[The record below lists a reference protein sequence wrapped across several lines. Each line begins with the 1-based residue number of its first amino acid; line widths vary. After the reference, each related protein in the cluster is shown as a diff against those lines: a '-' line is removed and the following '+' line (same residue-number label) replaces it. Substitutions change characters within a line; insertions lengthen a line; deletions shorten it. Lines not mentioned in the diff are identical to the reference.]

1 MDYWFLDLA
10 LGLVLIWG
18 KSMWRSRTSLSVF
31 SSSVFSNSR
40 LSGFSALLIAY
51 LVLQGCSLAETRY
64 VSNPDVDVAQHQT
77 YSWVTEA
84 LKENGEA
91 APTIYRF
98 DKAIRTSVIKELES
112 KGYRWVESG
121 GEMLVDYRLVFIPE
135 TVTDDSPLPPEGV
148 AFERPSNTNTDLNQ
162 PPAVSADVATYTRG
176 EITVSVYSPDQQQ
189 RYWEG
194 SVSRVSEQEVGQGL
208 DDIEATV
215 PRHITRL
222 LRKFPKR

>member
-1 MDYWFLDLA
+1 MDYQLLGLA
-10 LGLVLIWG
+10 SGLVLIRG
-18 KSMWRSRTSLSVF
+18 KSMWRTLTSLSVF
-31 SSSVFSNSR
+31 TQFRFS
-40 LSGFSALLIAY
+40 GLLAAC

-64 VSNPDVDVAQHQT
+64 VSNPGVDVAQHQT

-84 LKENGEA
+84 LEENGDA

-121 GEMLVDYRLVFIPE
+121 GEMLVDYRLVFVPE
-135 TVTDDSPLPPEGV
+135 TVADNSQLPPEGV

-176 EITVSVYSPDQQQ
+176 EITVSFYSPDQQQ

-194 SVSRVSEQEVGQGL
+194 SVSRVSEQEVGEGL
-208 DDIEATV
+208 DDLETTV